1 MDSLYKECHFQEAY
15 AKDSVMV
22 MVESPSMNQLPNF
35 AMTHPNNTDDF
46 ARTVS
51 GIVYPTLTASLRV
64 GPRGP
69 ILLQDRFLIE
79 KLQLFNR
86 ERIPE
91 RVVHGKGT
99 GKRQ

>member
-1 MDSLYKECHFQEAY
+1 MVMAESPAANQLENY
-15 AKDSVMV
+15 AKS
-22 MVESPSMNQLPNF
+22 
-35 AMTHPNNTDDF
+35 HPNNTTTEF

-51 GIVYPTLTASLRV
+51 GIVYPTLTASLKV

-69 ILLQDRFLIE
+69 VLLQDRFLIE

-91 RVVHGKGT
+91 RVV
-99 GKRQ
+99 RNSS